1 MYYPMPIALWDLKT
15 HRPGILT
22 HLDRSASGRVIRN
35 GSQSVIAW
43 IILSKLHIFCPK
55 VTQHSAFEG
64 HLRGSVISN
73 FHDVAGFYML
83 VGGFS
88 EGIGPQLP

>member
-1 MYYPMPIALWDLKT
+1 MVYILQGGAWWCEVEVPNYFIDL
-15 HRPGILT
+15 R
-22 HLDRSASGRVIRN
+22 
-35 GSQSVIAW
+35 
-43 IILSKLHIFCPK
+43 LSLPP
-55 VTQHSAFEG
+55 HSAFEG

-88 EGIGPQLP
+88 EGIGLQLPQILTQ